1 MHVDSPS
8 TTSAT
13 TYAIYW
19 AKLSGAGTLYFNNYG
34 TANGDTRS
42 WFTVEEIA
50 Q

>member
-1 MHVDSPS
+1 MHMDTAGS
-8 TTSAT
+8 TSAT
-13 TYAIYW
+13 TYAIFW
-19 AKLSGAGTLYFNNYG
+19 AKLSGGGTLYMNNYG